1 VLAAP
6 VNAVANRRFAIDT
19 NLYID
24 ALRTETGRVA
34 LNAFH
39 ATFAP
44 FVHLSAVVA
53 QELRAG
59 ARDRAAASLDTN
71 IVSPFE
77 RRGRVFA
84 PSYAAWKESGRVL
97 AELLGPKDWRSV
109 TRSFVN
115 DTLLAMSCRE
125 AGVVLVTSNVSD
137 FRRIAAVR
145 EFDFAEPWPT
155 SVG

>member
-1 VLAAP
+1 
-6 VNAVANRRFAIDT
+6 VASRRFAIDT

-24 ALRTETGRVA
+24 ALRTDTGRVA

-39 ATFAP
+39 ASFAP
-44 FVHLSAVVA
+44 FVHLSAVVLH
-53 QELRAG
+53 ELRAG
-59 ARDRAAASLDTN
+59 VRDRAATTLETN
-71 IVSPFE
+71 VIAPFE

-84 PSYAAWKESGRVL
+84 PSYGAWKESGRVL
-97 AELLGPKDWRSV
+97 ADLFRPADWKSV

-125 AGVVLVTSNVSD
+125 AGVVLVTSTLSD

-145 EFDFAEPWPT
+145 AFDFVPPWPGPDT
-155 SVG
+155 

>member
-1 VLAAP
+1 MAS
-6 VNAVANRRFAIDT
+6 RRFAIDT

-24 ALRTETGRVA
+24 ALRSETGKVA

-39 ATFAP
+39 AAFAP
-44 FVHLSAVVA
+44 FVHLSAVVV

-59 ARDRAAASLDTN
+59 ARGRA
-71 IVSPFE
+71 IVPLETMIVAPFE
-77 RRGRVFA
+77 RRDRVFA

-97 AELLGPKDWRSV
+97 AEILGPSNWPSV

-125 AGVVLVTSNVSD
+125 AGMVLVTSNVND
-137 FRRIAAVR
+137 FQRIAAVR
-145 EFDFAEPWPT
+145 DFDFVSPWPALA
-155 SVG
+155 V